1 MIKLAYCNVENL
13 DLTKAYPL
21 LPQNR
26 KEKVDYFR
34 FMKDKKLSSGAYLLL
49 EKLLSEED
57 IIKPIFKTEKYGKSY
72 ISNYENIHFNLSHSG
87 SMVACAIS
95 DTEVGVDVEY
105 NDPTIDLDIAKHYFY
120 NSEYDNIIKSDN
132 PSNEFFNY
140 WVLKES
146 YMKYTGLGFNLELDS
161 FEIIIK
167 DRISL
172 KNDKNKL
179 KFNLFDIEDYKLAIC
194 SKYDVKNFTKYSV
207 DDLI

>member
-13 DLTKAYPL
+13 DLAKAYPL

-34 FMKDKKLSSGAYLLL
+34 FIKDKKLSSGAYLLL

-179 KFNLFDIEDYKLAIC
+179 KFNLFDIDDYKLAIC

>member
-13 DLTKAYPL
+13 DLAKAYPL

-34 FMKDKKLSSGAYLLL
+34 FIKDKKLSSGAYLLL

-105 NDPTIDLDIAKHYFY
+105 NDPTIDLDIAKNYFY
-120 NSEYDNIIKSDN
+120 NSEYDSIIKSDN

-167 DRISL
+167 DEISL

-179 KFNLFDIEDYKLAIC
+179 KFNLFDIDDYKLAIC
-194 SKYDVKNFTKYSV
+194 SKYDVKNFTQYSV

>member
-1 MIKLAYCNVENL
+1 MIKLAFCNVENL

-34 FMKDKKLSSGAYLLL
+34 FMKDKKLSGGAYLLL
-49 EKLLSEED
+49 DKLLSEED
-57 IIKPIFKTEKYGKSY
+57 ITKPIFKTEKYGKSY
-72 ISNYENIHFNLSHSG
+72 ISNYENIYFNLSHSG
-87 SMVACAIS
+87 SIVACAIS

-105 NDPTIDLDIAKHYFY
+105 NDPNIDLDIAKNYFY
-120 NSEYDNIIKSDN
+120 NSEYESIIKSDN

-167 DRISL
+167 DKISL
-172 KNDKNKL
+172 KNDKDHL
-179 KFNLFDIEDYKLAIC
+179 KFNLFDIDDYKLAIC
-194 SKYDVKNFTKYSV
+194 SKYDVKNYTQYSV

>member
-13 DLTKAYPL
+13 DLTKAYPI

-26 KEKVDYFR
+26 KEKVDNFK

-49 EKLLSEED
+49 DKLLNEEN
-57 IIKPIFKTEKYGKSY
+57 ITKPIFKTGKYGKSH

-105 NDPTIDLDIAKHYFY
+105 NDPTIDLDIAKNYFY
-120 NSEYDNIIKSDN
+120 NSEYDSIIKSDN

-167 DRISL
+167 DKISL
-172 KNDKNKL
+172 KNDKNDL
-179 KFNLFDIEDYKLAIC
+179 KFNLFDIDDYKLAIC
-194 SKYDVKNFTKYSV
+194 SKYDVKNYTQYSV

>member
-13 DLTKAYPL
+13 DLAKAYPL

-34 FMKDKKLSSGAYLLL
+34 FIKDKKLSSGAYLLL

-105 NDPTIDLDIAKHYFY
+105 NDPTIDLDIAKNYFY
-120 NSEYDNIIKSDN
+120 NSEYDSIIKSDN

>member
-49 EKLLSEED
+49 DKLLSEED
-57 IIKPIFKTEKYGKSY
+57 ITKPIFKTEKYGKSY
-72 ISNYENIHFNLSHSG
+72 ISNYENIYFNLSHSG

-172 KNDKNKL
+172 KNDKNNL